1 EDYRTRTNISK
12 NFLVLSGVEPE
23 SRINGWRAWLSIGGF
38 ISIIALAAIGA
49 VDLLEGLVLLLGSL
63 LFAKCLTA
71 NELLRRFPID
81 IWLVVSSAI
90 LLSNA
95 LVNSGVV
102 ELLGEWIKQFNDPG
116 YVFMALVLVYVVTWL
131 MTELVTNN
139 AAAALMFPIGY
150 SVALGFGVDVLP
162 FVMTVAFAASGSF
175 ISPYGYQTNLM
186 VFNAGNYR
194 LADFVKVGLPVSL
207 VYGAVVLFMVPIVF
221 PF

>member
-1 EDYRTRTNISK
+1 
-12 NFLVLSGVEPE
+12 
-23 SRINGWRAWLSIGGF
+23 
-38 ISIIALAAIGA
+38 
-49 VDLLEGLVLLLGSL
+49 
-63 LFAKCLTA
+63 
-71 NELLRRFPID
+71 
-81 IWLVVSSAI
+81 
-90 LLSNA
+90 
-95 LVNSGVV
+95 
-102 ELLGEWIKQFNDPG
+102 
-116 YVFMALVLVYVVTWL
+116 VYLVTWF

-194 LADFVKVGLPVSL
+194 LIDFIKVGLPVSL
-207 VYGAVVLFMVPIVF
+207 VYGAVVLIMVPIVF